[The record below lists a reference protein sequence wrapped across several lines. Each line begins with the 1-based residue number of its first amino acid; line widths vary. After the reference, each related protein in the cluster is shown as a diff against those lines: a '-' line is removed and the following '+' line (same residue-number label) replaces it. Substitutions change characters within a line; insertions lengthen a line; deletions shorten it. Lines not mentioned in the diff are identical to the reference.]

1 LWLRDSSI
9 ALNSPLFCGGGARR
23 IRISGLPCGIAANN
37 LRNGEG
43 VALAALEGMPLL
55 LFAHGFYF
63 FFEFELGG
71 HQPQSTV
78 NCTAAL

>member
-1 LWLRDSSI
+1 MRDSSI
-9 ALNSPLFCGGGARR
+9 AVDSRLLCRCPAQQVSISVLPGG
-23 IRISGLPCGIAANN
+23 ITANN
-37 LRNGEG
+37 LRNGKA
-43 VALAALEGMPLL
+43 VALAALKGMPLAF
-55 LFAHGFYF
+55 FADGFHF